1 MQRICRLIC
10 KICRICKQICNKICT
25 KYDIKYAT
33 NMQNMQKNMQ
43 NMSYQKTFQVYPK
56 ICKICN
62 EYAKYVSQ
70 NLICRICTP
79 HFADDVCRFRRVAIA
94 ASRARPHAARA
105 TRQAAHATC
114 GGCLRRAAHVCAAPG
129 ASRSQ
134 RAEHAPVPLVRRD
147 VPSPR
152 F

>member
-25 KYDIKYAT
+25 KYDIRYAI

-79 HFADDVCRFRRVAIA
+79 HFADGWHGVSVHHVASHRDSSSLGISKLLLLLPRCVPACQWRVHMSFSVCV
-94 ASRARPHAARA
+94 
-105 TRQAAHATC
+105 
-114 GGCLRRAAHVCAAPG
+114 CLRRRACECVCAAG
-129 ASRSQ
+129 ATRTGAG
-134 RAEHAPVPLVRRD
+134 R
-147 VPSPR
+147 
-152 F
+152 